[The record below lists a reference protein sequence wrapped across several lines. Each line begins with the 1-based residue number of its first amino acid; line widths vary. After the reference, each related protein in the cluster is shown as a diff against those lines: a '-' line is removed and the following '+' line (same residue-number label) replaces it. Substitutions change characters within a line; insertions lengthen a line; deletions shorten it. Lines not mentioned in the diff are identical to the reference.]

1 MRKFKA
7 ISESR
12 ERFLSGI
19 GVPEKGEFHVDH
31 FQREAID
38 NLVNGI
44 DTLVVAPTGSGKTY
58 IAIEAM
64 KSLLARNKRA
74 IYTTPL
80 KALSNTK
87 FSEFQHIFGPDHSVG
102 LLTGDRKI
110 EGDSDVVIAT
120 TEIYRNELYRGDVR
134 YSLVILDEVH
144 YIADPQRGPV
154 WEESIILTP
163 SESTLLMLSASIS
176 NAEEIAAWIEEV
188 RNKECRIVIKRDRP
202 VELRYGF
209 LHPQFG
215 VIPLSDEKGHLSPEV
230 SHFYGSSEVDM
241 MGMRVGGNGDR
252 RGRREGD
259 RSRGSS
265 EGDGGRRGGRSFGGR
280 GSAGRG
286 SGGRSS
292 GGRGPRGR
300 GGR

>member
-1 MRKFKA
+1 MMKFKA
-7 ISESR
+7 IQESR

-19 GVPEKGEFHVDH
+19 RVPEKGTFVVDP
-31 FQREAID
+31 FQQEAID
-38 NLVNGI
+38 NLLQGI

-58 IAIEAM
+58 IAIESM
-64 KSLLARNKRA
+64 RGLLERGKRA

-87 FSEFQHIFGPDHSVG
+87 YSEFQHTFGPRHTVG

-120 TEIYRNELYRGDVR
+120 TEIYRNELYRGGAG
-134 YSLVILDEVH
+134 YALVILDEVH

-188 RNKECRIVIKRDRP
+188 RNKECRIVMKKERP

-209 LHPQFG
+209 LHPRFG

-230 SHFYGSSEVDM
+230 SHYYGSADVEMDR
-241 MGMRVGGNGDR
+241 MRV
-252 RGRREGD
+252 RGAG
-259 RSRGSS
+259 
-265 EGDGGRRGGRSFGGR
+265 GGRHQGGD
-280 GSAGRG
+280 
-286 SGGRSS
+286 GRSS
-292 GGRGPRGR
+292 HGRGRGR
-300 GGR
+300 GGSGRGSRGRSRR

>member
-1 MRKFKA
+1 MRKFQA
-7 ISESR
+7 ISEAR

-19 GVPEKGEFHVDH
+19 GVPEKGEFHVDS

-64 KSLLARNKRA
+64 RSLLARGKRA

-87 FSEFQHIFGPDHSVG
+87 YSEFQHTFGPQNSVG

-188 RNKECRIVIKRDRP
+188 RNKECRIVMKRDRP

-209 LHPQFG
+209 LHPRFG

-230 SHFYGSSEVDM
+230 SHYYGSNEVDM
-241 MGMRVGGNGDR
+241 FGMRVRGAGEGRGDSARGDR
-252 RGRREGD
+252 GGD
-259 RSRGSS
+259 
-265 EGDGGRRGGRSFGGR
+265 
-280 GSAGRG
+280 
-286 SGGRSS
+286 
-292 GGRGPRGR
+292 GR
-300 GGR
+300 GGRGRSRGRGESGRNSRSKRRR

>member
-1 MRKFKA
+1 MRKFQA
-7 ISESR
+7 ISEAR
-12 ERFLSGI
+12 EKFLSGI
-19 GVPEKGEFHVDH
+19 GVPEKGEFHVDP

-38 NLVNGI
+38 NLINGI

-64 KSLLARNKRA
+64 RSLLARGKRA

-87 FSEFQHIFGPDHSVG
+87 YSEFQHTFGPKNSVG

-209 LHPQFG
+209 LHPRFG

-230 SHFYGSSEVDM
+230 SHYYGSNEVDM
-241 MGMRVGGNGDR
+241 FGMRVDRPIRQTSGR
-252 RGRREGD
+252 RGR
-259 RSRGSS
+259 SRG
-265 EGDGGRRGGRSFGGR
+265 RGESGR
-280 GSAGRG
+280 GS
-286 SGGRSS
+286 
-292 GGRGPRGR
+292 RGR
-300 GGR
+300 RRR

>member
-1 MRKFKA
+1 MKKVRA
-7 ISESR
+7 ISEAR

-19 GVPEKGEFHVDH
+19 GVPEKGEFHVDS

-87 FSEFQHIFGPDHSVG
+87 FTEFQHTFGPDHTVG

-188 RNKECRIVIKRDRP
+188 RNKECRVVIKRDRP

-209 LHPQFG
+209 LHPRFG

-230 SHFYGSSEVDM
+230 SHFYGSSEIDM
-241 MGMRVGGNGDR
+241 LGMRVGGRGNE
-252 RGRREGD
+252 RGRSDQGRGGGP
-259 RSRGSS
+259 RSRG
-265 EGDGGRRGGRSFGGR
+265 GG
-280 GSAGRG
+280 
-286 SGGRSS
+286 
-292 GGRGPRGR
+292 RGR
-300 GGR
+300 GGRGSQRRRGR

>member
-1 MRKFKA
+1 MMKFKA
-7 ISESR
+7 ISEAR
-12 ERFLSGI
+12 EKFLSGI
-19 GVPEKGEFHVDH
+19 GVPAKGTFLVDS

-38 NLVNGI
+38 NLIQGI

-64 KSLLARNKRA
+64 QNLLERGKRV

-87 FSEFQHIFGPDHSVG
+87 YSEFQHTFGPKHSVG

-188 RNKECRIVIKRDRP
+188 RNKECRIVIKKDRP

-209 LHPQFG
+209 LHPRFG
-215 VIPLSDEKGHLSPEV
+215 VIPLADEKGHLSPEV
-230 SHFYGSSEVDM
+230 SHYYGSAEVDM
-241 MGMRVGGNGDR
+241 DGMRVRTAGPER
-252 RGRREGD
+252 RGRN
-259 RSRGSS
+259 
-265 EGDGGRRGGRSFGGR
+265 GGGVEGGR
-280 GSAGRG
+280 GSRGKSRGRGDSGRG
-286 SGGRSS
+286 S
-292 GGRGPRGR
+292 RGR
-300 GGR
+300 RGR

>member
-19 GVPEKGEFHVDH
+19 GVPEKGEFHVDS

-87 FSEFQHIFGPDHSVG
+87 FSEFQHIFGPEHSVG

-209 LHPQFG
+209 LHPRFG

-230 SHFYGSSEVDM
+230 SHFYGSSEIDM
-241 MGMRVGGNGDR
+241 LGMRVKGPGDGRGRSGRDGDR
-252 RGRREGD
+252 G
-259 RSRGSS
+259 SR
-265 EGDGGRRGGRSFGGR
+265 DRRGGRGH
-280 GSAGRG
+280 GS
-286 SGGRSS
+286 S
-292 GGRGPRGR
+292 GRGPSRR

>member
-1 MRKFKA
+1 MMKFKA
-7 ISESR
+7 IQESR
-12 ERFLSGI
+12 EKFLSGI
-19 GVPEKGEFHVDH
+19 GVPTKGQFVVDS
-31 FQREAID
+31 FQKEAID
-38 NLVNGI
+38 NLVAGI

-58 IAIEAM
+58 IATEAM
-64 KSLLARNKRA
+64 RSLLEQGKRA

-87 FSEFQHIFGPDHSVG
+87 YSEFQHTFGPKHSVG

-110 EGDSDVVIAT
+110 EGDSDIVIAT

-188 RNKECRIVIKRDRP
+188 RNKECRIVMKRERP

-209 LHPQFG
+209 LHPRFG

-230 SHFYGSSEVDM
+230 SHYYGSAEVEMDR
-241 MGMRVGGNGDR
+241 MRVKGPRSDR
-252 RGRREGD
+252 RF
-259 RSRGSS
+259 SS
-265 EGDGGRRGGRSFGGR
+265 EGGR
-280 GSAGRG
+280 GSRGRSQGRGERGRG
-286 SGGRSS
+286 SR
-292 GGRGPRGR
+292 RKPRR
-300 GGR
+300 

>member
-1 MRKFKA
+1 MKFKA
-7 ISESR
+7 IEESR
-12 ERFLSGI
+12 QKLLAGI
-19 GVPEKGEFHVDH
+19 GVPEKSEFVVDS
-31 FQREAID
+31 FQRAAIE

-58 IAIEAM
+58 IAIESM
-64 KSLLARNKRA
+64 FHLLERGKRA

-87 FSEFQHIFGPDHSVG
+87 YSEFQHTFGPRYSVG

-120 TEIYRNELYRGDVR
+120 TEIYRNELYRGNAQ

-163 SESTLLMLSASIS
+163 EDSTLLMLSASIS

-188 RNKECRIVIKRDRP
+188 RNRECRIVMKTERP
-202 VELRYGF
+202 VELRYAF
-209 LHPQFG
+209 LHPRYG
-215 VIPLSDEKGHLSPEV
+215 VIPLSDDKGHISPEV
-230 SHFYGSSEVDM
+230 AHYYGTARLDDS
-241 MGMRVGGNGDR
+241 GTRVK
-252 RGRREGD
+252 
-259 RSRGSS
+259 
-265 EGDGGRRGGRSFGGR
+265 GR
-280 GSAGRG
+280 GSAEGSNRRTRKGHRG
-286 SGGRSS
+286 SKFGGRAH
-292 GGRGPRGR
+292 GRKRR
-300 GGR
+300 